1 MEFDIQSARNSLKTK
16 DYGLAIAQYQE
27 LISRSPSDYILYL
40 ELSSA
45 LMGLNKLDEA
55 LVVIKQIEHQDSH
68 IDAEVELQKGN
79 IYLAQGR
86 FLEAI
91 PVLSS
96 IHSKLCEDR
105 VRTALSSA
113 YINLGLPSKVEALF
127 DGIPKEELSIGDT
140 NNLAISL
147 SEQMQI
153 SKALELLSTRIR
165 NYHFNESTIS
175 NLLML
180 SNYAQSPE
188 KFIPAATSEINK
200 NSKNA
205 NSLIRPQ
212 SKNKVPKI
220 GFVSGDMN
228 QHPVGWFSI
237 GLLQELARTHPIA
250 IYYTGQ
256 KIDQLTNDLIAIS
269 PAFCFAKDLSDIE
282 LAKKI
287 QADAIDVLIDLSGH
301 TANSRISLF
310 KQRVAPIQL
319 SYLGYFASTH
329 MPQMDGVI
337 FDKWH
342 MSNVPK
348 ESFSET
354 IYELPCSRF
363 CYTPPPYTPEPTA
376 LPALANGI
384 ITFCSFS
391 STAKINPT
399 CIEMWAKTL
408 TAIPHS
414 RIQLRWKTLRD
425 HKLRNHIKALFLS
438 HGVANSRVELYP
450 ECDHESLF
458 HFYNDVDIALDT
470 FPFAGAT
477 TSCEALWMGIPV
489 ITRTGETPASN
500 QTASILAEIGLDDF
514 ITDSVEEFVETA
526 KKLALDLSKLSN
538 LRLTMRERISKT
550 TLGNPKAFAEK
561 FSQLIND
568 IYHQEK

>member
-45 LMGLNKLDEA
+45 LIGLDKLDEA
-55 LVVIKQIEHQDSH
+55 LVVIKQIERQGSN
-68 IDAEVELQKGN
+68 IDAEVDLQKGN

-91 PVLSS
+91 HILSS
-96 IHSKLCEDR
+96 IHSKPCEDR

-113 YINLGLPSKVEALF
+113 YINIGLPSKVEDLF
-127 DGIPKEELSIGDT
+127 DGVPKEELSIGDV

-147 SEQMQI
+147 SEQMQT
-153 SKALELLSTRIR
+153 SKALEVLHARISK
-165 NYHFNESTIS
+165 NHFDASTIS

-180 SNYAQSPE
+180 SNYDQNPE
-188 KFIPAATSEINK
+188 KFVSAAKSEINK
-200 NSKNA
+200 NSKNN
-205 NSLIRPQ
+205 NSFIRPQ
-212 SKNKVPKI
+212 LSKKSPKI

-237 GLLQELARTHPIA
+237 GLLRELAKTHPMA

-256 KIDQLTNDLIAIS
+256 KIDQLTNDLISIS
-269 PAFCFAKDLSDIE
+269 PTFCFAKDLSDIE
-282 LAKKI
+282 LANKI
-287 QADAIDVLIDLSGH
+287 QADEIDVLIDLSGH

-310 KQRVAPIQL
+310 KRRVAPIQL

-363 CYTPPPYTPEPTA
+363 CYTPPPYAPEPKI

-391 STAKINPT
+391 STAKINST
-399 CIEMWAKTL
+399 CIEMWARTL
-408 TAIPHS
+408 IAIPNS

-425 HKLRNHIKALFLS
+425 HKIRSHIRALFLS
-438 HGVANSRVELYP
+438 HGVSNSRVELYP

-458 HFYNDVDIALDT
+458 HFYNEVDIALDT
-470 FPFAGAT
+470 FPFSGAT
-477 TSCEALWMGIPV
+477 TSCEALWMGVPV
-489 ITRTGETPASN
+489 VTRTGQTPASN

-514 ITDSVEEFVETA
+514 ITNSIEEFVEAA
-526 KKLALDLSKLSN
+526 KKLSLDLNKLSN
-538 LRLTMRERISKT
+538 LRLTMRDRISKS

-568 IYHQEK
+568 L

>member
-1 MEFDIQSARNSLKTK
+1 MECNIQSARNSLKAK
-16 DYGLAIAQYQE
+16 DFGLAIAQYQE
-27 LISRSPSDYILYL
+27 LISKSPSDYILYL

-55 LVVIKQIEHQDSH
+55 LVVVKQIEHQGSH
-68 IDAEVELQKGN
+68 IDAEAELQKGN

-91 PVLSS
+91 HLLCS
-96 IHSKLCEDR
+96 INSKLCEDR

-113 YINLGLPSKVEALF
+113 YINLGLPSKVEDVFA
-127 DGIPKEELSIGDT
+127 GVPKEKLSNGDI

-147 SEQMQI
+147 SEQMQT
-153 SKALELLSTRIR
+153 SRALELLSARISK
-165 NYHFNESTIS
+165 NNFDASTIS

-180 SNYAQSPE
+180 SNYDQNTE
-188 KFIPAATSEINK
+188 KFITTAKSEINK
-200 NSKNA
+200 DLKNT
-205 NSLIRPQ
+205 NSLKERQ
-212 SKNKVPKI
+212 LSNKIPKI

-237 GLLQELARTHPIA
+237 GLLRELVRTHLIA
-250 IYYTGQ
+250 IYYTGH
-256 KIDQLTNDLIAIS
+256 KTDQLTNDLVSIV

-282 LAKKI
+282 LAQKI
-287 QADAIDVLIDLSGH
+287 KADEIDILIDLSGH
-301 TANSRISLF
+301 TANSRIFLF
-310 KQRVAPIQL
+310 KQRVARIQL

-384 ITFCSFS
+384 TTFCSFS

-399 CIEMWAKTL
+399 CIEMWAMTL
-408 TAIPHS
+408 TAIPNS

-425 HKLRNHIKALFLS
+425 HTLRKHIKALFLS
-438 HGVANSRVELYP
+438 HGVASSRVELYP

-458 HFYNDVDIALDT
+458 YFYNEVDIALDT

-477 TSCEALWMGIPV
+477 TSCEALWMGVPV
-489 ITRTGETPASN
+489 ITRTGKTPASN
-500 QTASILAEIGLDDF
+500 QTASILAELGLDDF
-514 ITDSVEEFVETA
+514 ITTSAEEYAETA
-526 KKLALDLSKLSN
+526 KKLALDLNKLSH
-538 LRLTMRERISKT
+538 LRQTLRERISKS
-550 TLGNPKAFAEK
+550 TLGNPKAFTK
-561 FSQLIND
+561 NFSQLINN
-568 IYHQEK
+568 IYSRQE